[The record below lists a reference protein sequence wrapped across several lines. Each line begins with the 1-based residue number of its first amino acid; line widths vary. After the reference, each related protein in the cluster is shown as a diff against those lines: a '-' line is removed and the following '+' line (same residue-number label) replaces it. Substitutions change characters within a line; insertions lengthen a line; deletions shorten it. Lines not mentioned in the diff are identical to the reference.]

1 MTAIIS
7 VKDVANEMDSMS
19 DEISSFI
26 NKRTGE
32 LVTLSDEMFSA
43 VEEGSDINKYPAW
56 QQEDII
62 KAKEVL
68 ESDDYLQLPSKFDI
82 HEYHIMEE
90 FCRAFND
97 SEISNAL
104 LSKIKGRGAFSRFK
118 EAIRRY
124 DIENEWFEFREKEL
138 EKIAIEWLKKNHIA
152 YTEK

>member
-7 VKDVANEMDSMS
+7 VKDIVNEMDSMS

-32 LVTLSDEMFSA
+32 LVTLSDEMFSV
-43 VEEGSDINKYPAW
+43 VEEGADINKYHAW

-62 KAKEVL
+62 NAKEVL

-82 HEYHIMEE
+82 HEYHIMED
-90 FCRAFND
+90 FCRSFND
-97 SEISNAL
+97 IEISNAL
-104 LSKIKGRGAFSRFK
+104 LSKIKGRGAFHRFK

-124 DIENEWFEFREKEL
+124 DLENEWFEFREKEL